1 MKKCKTRYPLVR
13 SQILQELDF
22 VQVTEMISNSW
33 KPPSIFRFPA
43 LWRLLRIENNPI
55 SRDKSKVHISAEAV
69 LQSMLP
75 SSSILVVSSWR
86 ELLPLGKAARK
97 AVRAGNWA
105 RKGGSCCP
113 RMHFVAC
120 GCAGSSPSTDAG
132 LPLPLGRAG
141 MPPLP
146 SSLVSTQKTQALHD
160 CAQEPH
166 WPNTLSTT
174 YSNLQLAG
182 IFCWLHSL

>member
-1 MKKCKTRYPLVR
+1 MVR

-33 KPPSIFRFPA
+33 KPLSIFRLPA

-86 ELLPLGKAARK
+86 KLLPLGKAARK

-132 LPLPLGRAG
+132 LPLALGRAG
-141 MPPLP
+141 MP
-146 SSLVSTQKTQALHD
+146 SSLVSTQKTTAQHD